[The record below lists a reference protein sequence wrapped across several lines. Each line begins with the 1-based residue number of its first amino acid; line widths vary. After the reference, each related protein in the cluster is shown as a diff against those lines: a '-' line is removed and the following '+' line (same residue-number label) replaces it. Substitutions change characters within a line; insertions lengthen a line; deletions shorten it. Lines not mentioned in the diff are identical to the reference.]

1 MVGKRQ
7 HQQGEEEERAEE
19 MFEPV
24 LEFKARDGA
33 WYAGTAAFVGPLL
46 RVHFEHFSEEED
58 ERWQPEKFG
67 SLKDVK
73 KMIRP
78 ASQPMQDF
86 HCKELRR
93 GVILCV
99 ACRHSNSDCFEYYDA
114 KLQQLN
120 RFPHEFLADNQE
132 CCRCQFEVEWRGG
145 PLRHR
150 RQFVSCGDICILT
163 PGDIEDDPAIKEFV
177 GIVKS
182 LKAGKTAS
190 KLAGS
195 EASLERNA
203 SWTSKK
209 SRTQHSACSEENEQK
224 RLKTSPGCR
233 ESSSQTGGFAPK
245 DGENPEGSHW
255 RKDASEMNACHYNTK
270 AATKSSEPPYSGS
283 LPDLNEWARELSVRN
298 HSLEKKD
305 SANVFPSRGGLPDLN
320 DSAKQSSCSEAGRF
334 STYPAFVGGAQRFSR
349 EEDMEDSSSYECLTL
364 RDSCDQESSLHG
376 ISQKRKTGTT
386 TNEGKSTNAP
396 RTDGNLAN
404 SKCDLRSKSDGRLNN
419 LQVPCAVNTD
429 LQHTVLDLKDKYK
442 IPHFVA
448 LGDSSKVSP
457 SKQKDIINLDSDEEE
472 DLPLISRMKCQV
484 GSLKEA
490 FPTQMTPTFD
500 VDSHHRKLNGK
511 EPDTL
516 PKQSIPNYIPVEADL
531 ANQAVA
537 CKSRTDPVMVSSNK
551 TMPDAKLGS
560 RKSDYNTS
568 MQSEPLPRETPAS
581 SMEKPTDP
589 VIGNRLHAMSS
600 MPNKASQQHTSILE
614 EKTPPET
621 KSKQQWS
628 LQSPLVDES
637 SNNDFSGLS
646 KEQAFSQSCMG
657 HISLCSCT
665 AFQSSCYKSRSCH
678 ECGAMGVISIPPLH
692 LQTSMCG
699 YASSCLC
706 EGHSGCRHNSFNFT
720 RKSGHY
726 CTAPVCSQGGSKILH
741 SQDAHTMQS
750 QGCEED
756 EDIKEKPKTD
766 GASRKEMLPE
776 DVKVMSP
783 SQFLFIENLEKDITP
798 FKALKIILKVSPGAL
813 MVYIWPS
820 LEYETTTKGYICY
833 QDSQAADTA
842 YSNFHAGKFMIISTK
857 GRPWVVSRSQAHI
870 LNWNQ
875 LYSISAAATIKWEEN
890 KEASM
895 EDVRD
900 ANGGLLILFKGTEEY
915 TMALGKQ
922 KLFLEQKKELRLCY
936 LRFSNE
942 ERELEAL
949 I

>member
-7 HQQGEEEERAEE
+7 HQEE

-58 ERWQPEKFG
+58 ERWRAEKFR
-67 SLKDVK
+67 SPQDVK

-99 ACRHSNSDCFEYYDA
+99 ACRHSDSDCFEYYDA
-114 KLQQLN
+114 KLQQLD

-132 CCRCQFEVEWRGG
+132 CCRCQFEVEWLGG
-145 PLRHR
+145 PFQHR
-150 RQFVSCGDICILT
+150 RQFVGCGDICILT
-163 PGDIEDDPAIKEFV
+163 PGDIEDDPVIKEFI
-177 GIVKS
+177 GRVKS
-182 LKAGKTAS
+182 LKAGKTVS

-195 EASLERNA
+195 EASLKRNA

-224 RLKTSPGCR
+224 RLKTSPGCG
-233 ESSSQTGGFAPK
+233 ESSSQTGFPK

-270 AATKSSEPPYSGS
+270 AATKSSEPPYSGR
-283 LPDLNEWARELSVRN
+283 LPVLNEWARELSVRN
-298 HSLEKKD
+298 LSSAKKD
-305 SANVFPSRGGLPDLN
+305 SAKVFPSRGGLPDLN
-320 DSAKQSSCSEAGRF
+320 DSAKQSSCSEAGQF

-364 RDSCDQESSLHG
+364 RDWCDQESSLHG
-376 ISQKRKTGTT
+376 ISPKRKTGTT
-386 TNEGKSTNAP
+386 TNEGTSTNAP
-396 RTDGNLAN
+396 RTHVNLAD
-404 SKCDLRSKSDGRLNN
+404 SKCDLRLKSDERLNN
-419 LQVPCAVNTD
+419 SQVPCAVNTD
-429 LQHTVLDLKDKYK
+429 LQHTGMDLKDKYK
-442 IPHFVA
+442 ISHFVA

-472 DLPLISRMKCQV
+472 DLKPLISRMKCLQG
-484 GSLKEA
+484 GSVKEA

-500 VDSHHRKLNGK
+500 VDSHHRRLNGK

-516 PKQSIPNYIPVEADL
+516 ARQSMPNYIPVEADM

-537 CKSRTDPVMVSSNK
+537 CKNRTDPVMASSNK
-551 TMPDAKLGS
+551 TRPDVKLGS
-560 RKSDYNTS
+560 SKSDYNTS
-568 MQSEPLPRETPAS
+568 MQSEPLPREMPAT
-581 SMEKPTDP
+581 SMEKPADP
-589 VIGNRLHAMSS
+589 VIVNRLHVTSS

-621 KSKQQWS
+621 KSTQQWP

-646 KEQAFSQSCMG
+646 KEQPFFQSCMG
-657 HISLCSCT
+657 HISPCSCT

-678 ECGAMGVISIPPLH
+678 ECGAMGFISISPLH
-692 LQTSMCG
+692 LQTSMRG

-706 EGHSGCRHNSFNFT
+706 EGHSGCRHNNSFNFT

-726 CTAPVCSQGGSKILH
+726 CTTTVCSQGGSKILY
-741 SQDAHTMQS
+741 SQGGHTMQS

-756 EDIKEKPKTD
+756 EDIKEKPKAD
-766 GASRKEMLPE
+766 VARRKEMLPE
-776 DVKVMSP
+776 DVKVMNP

-857 GRPWVVSRSQAHI
+857 GRPWVVSRSQVHI

-875 LYSISAAATIKWEEN
+875 LYSISAAATLKWEEN
-890 KEASM
+890 KEAGM
-895 EDVRD
+895 EDIRD
-900 ANGGLLILFKGTEEY
+900 ANGGLFILFKGTEEY

-942 ERELEAL
+942 ERELEAS